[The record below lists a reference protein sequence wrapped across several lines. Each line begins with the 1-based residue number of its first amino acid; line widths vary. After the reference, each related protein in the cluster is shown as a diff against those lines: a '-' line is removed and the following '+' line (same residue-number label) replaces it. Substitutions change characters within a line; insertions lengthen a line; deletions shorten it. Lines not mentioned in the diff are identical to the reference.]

1 MCVKKSYLWKY
12 FFIKKQTIPRIE
24 EKVLPEHNQRS
35 ESESWKLA
43 ENSWELE
50 ELKNAE
56 EA

>member
-1 MCVKKSYLWKY
+1 MCEEKLFVKIFLHQKADYSMD
-12 FFIKKQTIPRIE
+12 RG
-24 EKVLPEHNQRS
+24 KVLPEHNQRS

>member
-24 EKVLPEHNQRS
+24 EKVLPERNQRS